1 MPANRFYDPFPQKF
15 NTTTGAV
22 GAGWKLYFYVG
33 GSSTTLQD
41 TYSDTGLSVPNTN
54 PVVADSAGLFGDIFL
69 DSGLS
74 YAVKLTDEN
83 DVQIDYASYIQQAT
97 STQIS
102 QMQREVQAG
111 SDAVGQVFTLTSFTY
126 SVGDTQNLLVFQ
138 NGDLLEPGPT
148 NDYEETSSSSIT
160 VNSAITINPGDKW
173 TFLKNVAS
181 ATVANAAN
189 ITYTPAGSG
198 AVATNVQAKLRET
211 VSVTDFGAD
220 PTGVADSTAEIK
232 AALSAAQALQRSFA
246 ITDNSLTIY
255 NIPTLFFPA
264 GVYKIDSA
272 ITADTN
278 QALSW
283 INIIGENSIL
293 SFASGI
299 TGFGGIGSN
308 VTFEKLFFVSGDI
321 QASIKTNNVDS
332 SLITFRDCQFQAP
345 RSRAI
350 QIDSSS
356 NSTYLSIDRCKFVS
370 EFTPDLSTRI
380 IYADTG
386 DFISM
391 RDCWISWNNTTSHV
405 YYLGTVGSFD
415 QYNCKH
421 IPTGGTVYSWFR
433 NGAGTF
439 TLDRCAFGAENSVT
453 DSFIEHHTAP
463 DVSSPV
469 SPVSLVLRYN
479 TINANAASVPLV
491 KFYRIPNMVD
501 IEHNQGM
508 ISTAPFY
515 VDATVPAGDL
525 DAIGDCGVMNF
536 LSKNNI
542 SNYLNYIDYVQGDI
556 KAILGIP
563 LQDEKERN
571 HTKPRFF
578 SGDVLLQSGYT
589 GSYTPSLTNT
599 ATFASFTDEFGVTSA
614 RFTAGA
620 DDQTPDIAYTT
631 MLNGLSAGVMT
642 AVLKLSITTNNL
654 IKIRVQASRSTMDFN
669 LSKGDHCIH
678 VPFYYDGG
686 ASQTIGI
693 SGEMENGA
701 VLEWKRTVILDGSRD
716 SYDMNVVCLGT
727 AAPVAGQW
735 YVGDTVYD
743 STPSAGGTM
752 GWVCTTS
759 GSPGTWKTF
768 GTIAA

>member
-1 MPANRFYDPFPQKF
+1 MTQTKLAF
-15 NTTTGAV
+15 N
-22 GAGWKLYFYVG
+22 
-33 GSSTTLQD
+33 
-41 TYSDTGLSVPNTN
+41 
-54 PVVADSAGLFGDIFL
+54 
-69 DSGLS
+69 
-74 YAVKLTDEN
+74 
-83 DVQIDYASYIQQAT
+83 QI
-97 STQIS
+97 
-102 QMQREVQAG
+102 
-111 SDAVGQVFTLTSFTY
+111 
-126 SVGDTQNLLVFQ
+126 
-138 NGDLLEPGPT
+138 NG
-148 NDYEETSSSSIT
+148 
-160 VNSAITINPGDKW
+160 
-173 TFLKNVAS
+173 NV
-181 ATVANAAN
+181 
-189 ITYTPAGSG
+189 
-198 AVATNVQAKLRET
+198 
-211 VSVTDFGAD
+211 VSVLDYGAD
-220 PTGVADSTAEIK
+220 PTGAADSTAAIQ
-232 AALSAAQALQRSFA
+232 AALSASQALQRGFT

-255 NIPTLFFPA
+255 TIPALFFPA

-272 ITADTN
+272 ITADTI

-350 QIDSSS
+350 QIDSNSP
-356 NSTYLSIDRCKFVS
+356 STYLSIDRCKFVS
-370 EFTPDLSTRI
+370 EFAPNLSTRI
-380 IYADTG
+380 LYADTG

-405 YYLGTVGSFD
+405 YYLGSSVGAFD
-415 QYNCKH
+415 QYNCEH

-439 TLDRCAFGAENSVT
+439 TLDRCAFGSENSVT
-453 DSFIEHHTAP
+453 DSFIEHHTPP

-469 SPVSLVLRYN
+469 TPRSLVLRYN
-479 TINANAASVPLV
+479 TINANSPSVPLV

-501 IEHNQGM
+501 IEHNQGL
-508 ISTAPFY
+508 IGTAPFY
-515 VDATVPAGDL
+515 VDATVPAADL

-542 SNYLNYIDYVQGDI
+542 SNYINYIDYVQGDI

-589 GSYTPSLTNT
+589 GSYTPSLSNT
-599 ATFASFTDEFGVTSA
+599 ATFASFTDEFGATSA

-693 SGEMENGA
+693 SGRMENGA

-735 YVGDTVYD
+735 FVGDTVYD

-768 GTIAA
+768 GTISA